1 MIYHLI
7 EKEQWEL
14 CCKNSSYKP
23 NSVDREGYI
32 HCSFEEQIMKVANTF
47 YKNQKNLLILCI
59 NEKKLTS
66 SLKVEDLFNLNE
78 AYPHIYGELP
88 IKSIVKVISIEVD
101 SNGEFIKP
109 NLEILSSLVVK
120 QKEWT

>member
-7 EKEQWEL
+7 AKEKWAL
-14 CCKNSSYKP
+14 CSKNSSYKP

-32 HCSFEEQIMKVANTF
+32 HCSFENQIMKVADTF

-59 NEKKLTS
+59 DEKKLS
-66 SLKVEDLFNLNE
+66 NSLKVEDLFNLNE
-78 AYPHIYGELP
+78 VYPHIYGELP
-88 IKSIVKVISIEVD
+88 IESVEKVISINVD

-109 NLEILSSLVVK
+109 NFETIPSFFVK